1 MAKANEN
8 SNGKN
13 GAMLARVMV
22 FLMGV
27 AVTLIAFTA
36 KTVYCGAIE
45 QTKMKIR
52 SEMADAALLE
62 KVTDLQEQVKIIRT
76 ELSGNKPISSVSTAG
91 GN

>member
-1 MAKANEN
+1 MAKANDN
-8 SNGKN
+8 SNCKN

-36 KTVYCGAIE
+36 KTVYCGSIE

-52 SEMADAALLE
+52 SEMADASLLE
-62 KVTDLQEQVKIIRT
+62 KVTDLQGQVKLIRK
-76 ELSGNKPISSVSTAG
+76 ELSGSKTISSVSTAG
-91 GN
+91 AN